1 MLNSNLFIR
10 LSLSSLKNEKMKL
23 YLNSTNF
30 IDTNEPIDLSIPLSN
45 TNDNLRAWYVDAPVI
60 EPVRNENFVGLVTE
74 GAGVNFRNI
83 FFNPHGHGTHTEC
96 LGHIT
101 PIIHSVNQ
109 SLKTFFFTAEI
120 ITITP
125 EVVLL
130 ENGEIDLVVTEDLLK
145 DKLKNQTEAL
155 IIRTLPNDSEK
166 QHRNYSETNPPYL
179 SINCIHLMNDF
190 GVKHLLI
197 DLPSV
202 DRESDGGKLV
212 FHHAFWQV
220 PENPQFDKTITEFV
234 YVEDEIKDGS
244 YILNLQTAPFEN
256 DATPSRPV
264 VYRVY

>member
-1 MLNSNLFIR
+1 MVIYALVIFSEKVILNLIEVYTE
-10 LSLSSLKNEKMKL
+10 LQKKNTMKL
-23 YLNSTNF
+23 KHRSHTMNF
-30 IDTNEPIDLSIPLSN
+30 ILLGNILIP
-45 TNDNLRAWYVDAPVI
+45 TIY
-60 EPVRNENFVGLVTE
+60 
-74 GAGVNFRNI
+74 
-83 FFNPHGHGTHTEC
+83 FF
-96 LGHIT
+96 
-101 PIIHSVNQ
+101 
-109 SLKTFFFTAEI
+109 
-120 ITITP
+120 
-125 EVVLL
+125 
-130 ENGEIDLVVTEDLLK
+130 LK

-155 IIRTLPNDSEK
+155 IIRTLPNDYEK

-190 GVKHLLI
+190 GVKNFLI

-234 YVEDEIKDGS
+234 YVEDGIKDGS

-264 VYRVY
+264 VYRIH